1 MSPLPSRPRP
11 QPRALFRPQQTRT
24 FLGLQRTPAPKPQ
37 MMGYLVLQGLAVVLL
52 ADLTFATVSGET
64 TTIRSV
70 AQSAGFWK
78 EQEFGE
84 VHGKEFEEKE
94 TE

>member
-1 MSPLPSRPRP
+1 MIRP
-11 QPRALFRPQQTRT
+11 QARRHHNAFVAYQRRT

-52 ADLTFATVSGET
+52 ADLAIATVQNEP

-70 AQSAGFWK
+70 MQSAGLWRDPP
-78 EQEFGE
+78 EFDKAHE
-84 VHGKEFEEKE
+84 AK
-94 TE
+94 TENADE

>member
-1 MSPLPSRPRP
+1 MLLRPAIMR
-11 QPRALFRPQQTRT
+11 QRNAFASQQRRT

-52 ADLTFATVSGET
+52 ADLAIATVQNEP

-70 AQSAGFWK
+70 AQSAGLWLDPPA
-78 EQEFGE
+78 
-84 VHGKEFEEKE
+84 FEKTHDQKPKSSEE
-94 TE
+94 

>member
-1 MSPLPSRPRP
+1 M
-11 QPRALFRPQQTRT
+11 FRPQLRRQHNVIPACQRRT

-52 ADLTFATVSGET
+52 ADLAIATAQNEP

-70 AQSAGFWK
+70 AQSAGLWL
-78 EQEFGE
+78 EAPA
-84 VHGKEFEEKE
+84 FEEIHESKTE
-94 TE
+94 TAEE